1 MVYMED
7 ALYKYSNSFFKYI
20 ENSKK
25 FIVEIS
31 ERNLDDILTIILLKS
46 PFILTK

>member
-7 ALYKYSNSFFKYI
+7 ALYKYSNFIFKYI
-20 ENSKK
+20 ENSKE

-46 PFILTK
+46 PLF